1 MKYSLGA
8 IQYFWPKEVVQSFY
22 KDVADD
28 AGVDI
33 VYLGE
38 TVCQKRTELRFA
50 DYMDIAHQL
59 REAGKT
65 VCLSTMTLLE
75 APALVR
81 DMVRYV
87 DNGEFMVEANDVGAI
102 QIAREK
108 HLPFVAGAAINCYNQ
123 HSLKYLLQQGMQRWV
138 MPVELSRDWLQ
149 TLLQQ
154 ESLQEDIGRFE
165 TEVFAFGHLPLA
177 WSARCFT
184 ARSED
189 RQKDQC
195 ELCCIKYPKGREVIS
210 QDGQQV
216 FVLNGIQTQS
226 GHRCNLIND
235 LPSMQGLVDV
245 VRISPEP
252 EGTLTWLAAFR
263 ANEQGGQPV
272 KLGPTDSNGYWRRVA
287 GMLQVS

>member
-8 IQYFWPKEVVQSFY
+8 IQYFWPKAVVQSFY

-75 APALVR
+75 SPSLVR

-149 TLLQQ
+149 TLIATRQPCRRISAGLKPKY
-154 ESLQEDIGRFE
+154 
-165 TEVFAFGHLPLA
+165 LPLGIYRWPGRHA
-177 WSARCFT
+177 VLPPDRKT
-184 ARSED
+184 ARKTSVN
-189 RQKDQC
+189 C
-195 ELCCIKYPKGREVIS
+195 A
-210 QDGQQV
+210 
-216 FVLNGIQTQS
+216 VLNI
-226 GHRCNLIND
+226 RK
-235 LPSMQGLVDV
+235 
-245 VRISPEP
+245 
-252 EGTLTWLAAFR
+252 AAR
-263 ANEQGGQPV
+263 
-272 KLGPTDSNGYWRRVA
+272 
-287 GMLQVS
+287 